1 MIEKYLVPGQK
12 VDMKAVKRNPLQ
24 PVNPGQPERTYTTK
38 IYDILSE
45 DRVEILMPIEATKLI
60 LLPVDGEYEIF
71 FYTEL
76 GLYECVGRVVD
87 RYKSNNVYIVLVE
100 LETNLRK
107 YQRREFYRYSCVL
120 DMDARNLFE
129 EEVDKLE
136 QNGSLQLV
144 PGLPLKRSVIVDI
157 SGGGLRFV
165 SDYKYDKN
173 SLILCNYKLFVKG
186 EPKEYKIVCK
196 ILDVR
201 EVENRPGEYEH
212 RVQYM
217 NLDNDAREE
226 IIQFIFE
233 EERRNRHRQKGF

>member
-1 MIEKYLVPGQK
+1 MIEKYVIPGQK
-12 VDMKAVKRNPLQ
+12 VDMRAVKRQTP
-24 PVNPGQPERTYTTK
+24 PSESAVPERTYTTK
-38 IYDILSE
+38 IFDVISE
-45 DRVEILMPIEATKLI
+45 DRIEILMPIEATKLI

-71 FYTEL
+71 FYTDM

-87 RYKSNNVYIVLVE
+87 RYKSNNVYIILVE

-107 YQRREFYRYSCVL
+107 YQRREFYRYSCAL
-120 DMDARNLFE
+120 DMNARNLFE
-129 EEVDKLE
+129 EEVDKME
-136 QNGSLQLV
+136 ERGHYHLV
-144 PGLPLKRSVIVDI
+144 PGLPLKRSIIVDI

-165 SDYKYDKN
+165 SDYKYDKD

-186 EPKEYKIVCK
+186 EPKEYKLVCK
-196 ILDVR
+196 ILDVK
-201 EVENRPGEYEH
+201 ELENRPGEYEH

-217 NLDNDAREE
+217 NMDNEEREE